1 MKEEAK
7 LPPAIIKR
15 ERVVLEGLEPK
26 SLVRSASAQPCGKK
40 SVRFVEHEGRP
51 RAIEFTCGCGEA
63 TLVELVFENQ
73 PATATAKVGV
83 KS

>member
-1 MKEEAK
+1 MNEQAK

-26 SLVRSASAQPCGKK
+26 SLVRSANAQACGKK

-51 RAIEFTCGCGEA
+51 RAIEFSCGCGEK

-73 PATATAKVGV
+73 PATAKVGV

>member
-7 LPPAIIKR
+7 TPAAIIKR
-15 ERVVLEGLEPK
+15 ERVVLAGGEPK
-26 SLVRSASAQPCGKK
+26 SLVRPVGAQACGRK

-51 RAIEFTCGCGEA
+51 RAIEFTCTCGET
-63 TLVELVFENQ
+63 TLVELVFEEQ
-73 PATATAKVGV
+73 PATGKVGV